1 MFYRVELIK
10 GKKGTNAAE
19 EMIQKSRER
28 MQRHA
33 MLLHRAE
40 SALDCIESRQ
50 ERQRAAGMIAELKA
64 TGSATTYNDSIA
76 DYFQNCGFYI
86 SSNTQN
92 KYLYKIKFSIDE

>member
-1 MFYRVELIK
+1 MKYSEIEKAIK
-10 GKKGTNAAE
+10 AAE

-40 SALDCIESRQ
+40 SALDGIESRP
-50 ERQRAAGMIAELKA
+50 ERKRAADIIADLKA
-64 TGSATTYNDSIA
+64 TGSATTYSDSIA
-76 DYFQNCGFYI
+76 DYFQKCGFYI
-86 SSNTQN
+86 GGNTQN

>member
-1 MFYRVELIK
+1 MEYIEIEKAIK
-10 GKKGTNAAE
+10 AAE

-40 SALDCIESRQ
+40 SALDRIENKQ
-50 ERQRAAGMIAELKA
+50 ERRRAADMITDLKA
-64 TGSATTYNDSIA
+64 KGSATTYNDSSA
-76 DYFQNCGFYI
+76 DFFARCGFYI
-86 SSNTQN
+86 GGNTQN

>member
-1 MFYRVELIK
+1 MKYPEIEKEIK
-10 GKKGTNAAE
+10 AAE

-40 SALDCIESRQ
+40 SALDSIENRQ

-64 TGSATTYNDSIA
+64 TGSATTYNDSMA
-76 DYFQNCGFYI
+76 DFFQNCGFHI
-86 SSNTQN
+86 SLNTQN